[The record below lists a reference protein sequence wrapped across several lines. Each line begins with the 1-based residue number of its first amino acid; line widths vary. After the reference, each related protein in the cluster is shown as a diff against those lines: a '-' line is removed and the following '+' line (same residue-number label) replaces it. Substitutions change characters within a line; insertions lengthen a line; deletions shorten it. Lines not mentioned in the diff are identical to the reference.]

1 MSVLRRQ
8 EKVCLQPVSQD
19 IRSVMTLSVMAR
31 RAVVKSRSANNVA
44 FDYVLVIVDLM
55 YPYYRHYK
63 QFKFGNER

>member
-1 MSVLRRQ
+1 M
-8 EKVCLQPVSQD
+8 K
-19 IRSVMTLSVMAR
+19 LSVMAR

-63 QFKFGNER
+63 QFKFGYES